1 VTGSEDRA
9 KAFERLFL
17 DTRMD
22 VLAYLLR
29 RSRSAE
35 DAADVFA
42 ETYLVAWR
50 RLDAIP
56 AGDQARPW
64 LFGVARNMLLK
75 GAIHHRSNLALVER
89 LTAELRAARATHPAA
104 HLDRSDD
111 LRAALAALPEP
122 DREILTLSAWEG
134 LSPRQIATVLGGSPN
149 AMRVRLHRARARLR
163 QALGPSPPPERN
175 ADYVAAEHV
184 D

>member
-1 VTGSEDRA
+1 MGTVHARADGAAVRGVSGGSTLVTSQDRA
-9 KAFERLFL
+9 RAFERLFL

-75 GAIHHRSNLALVER
+75 GAFHNRSNLALVGR
-89 LTAELRAARATHPAA
+89 LTAGLRAARATDPAGD
-104 HLDRSDD
+104 LDRSDD
-111 LRAALAALPEP
+111 LRAALVALPEQ

-134 LSPRQIATVLGGSPN
+134 FSPRQTATV
-149 AMRVRLHRARARLR
+149 
-163 QALGPSPPPERN
+163 
-175 ADYVAAEHV
+175 
-184 D
+184 